1 MCDNKTIWDELVKS
15 EYQLKL
21 IEITIGA
28 KLLEINIIFNNYNDL
43 DDFTNYIFSK
53 YYHSMNNIKPSNN
66 SLLLNLFHITIDIF
80 ETLNYP
86 PNVNMIKI
94 MVNNEIQKLIKSPF
108 YYIKLFN
115 LPTNLTQLKILSL
128 YPFDLSN
135 LPTTLILLDIQE
147 TECKFNLDYLPDS
160 IQILCLPNIITS
172 KIYKLLDL
180 SNLPSSLVEINFSNF
195 IIYKSIGELM
205 EKFNKDFKLNC

>member
-21 IEITIGA
+21 IEIIIET
-28 KLLEINIIFNNYNDL
+28 KLLEIHIIFDNYCDLNN
-43 DDFTNYIFSK
+43 FTNDIFNK
-53 YYHSMNNIKPSNN
+53 YFHSMNNIEISNN
-66 SLLLNLFHITIDIF
+66 SLWINFNHTTIHTF

-86 PNVNMIKI
+86 SNVNMIKI
-94 MVNNEIQKLIKSPF
+94 LVNNETSKLIKSSF
-108 YYIKLFN
+108 YKIKLFN

-135 LPTTLILLDIQE
+135 LPTTLILLDIEE

-160 IQILCLPNIITS
+160 IQILYLPNIITS

-195 IIYKSIGELM
+195 IIYKSIDELM
-205 EKFNKDFKLNC
+205 EKFKNDFKC

>member
-21 IEITIGA
+21 IEIIIEA
-28 KLLEINIIFNNYNDL
+28 KLLEIHIIFDNYCDLNN
-43 DDFTNYIFSK
+43 FTNDIFNK
-53 YYHSMNNIKPSNN
+53 YFHSMNNIEISNN
-66 SLLLNLFHITIDIF
+66 SLWISFNHTTIDTF

-86 PNVNMIKI
+86 SNVNMIKI
-94 MVNNEIQKLIKSPF
+94 MVKNEIQNLIKSPF
-108 YYIKLFN
+108 YQTKLFN
-115 LPTNLTQLKILSL
+115 LPENLTQLKIISL

-135 LPTTLILLDIQE
+135 LPTQIILLDIQE

-172 KIYKLLDL
+172 KNYKLLDL
-180 SNLPSSLVEINFSNF
+180 SNLPHSLVEINFGNF

-205 EKFNKDFKLNC
+205 EKFNKDFK

>member
-21 IEITIGA
+21 IEIIIEA
-28 KLLEINIIFNNYNDL
+28 KLVEIHIIFDNYCDLNN
-43 DDFTNYIFSK
+43 FTNDIFNK
-53 YYHSMNNIKPSNN
+53 YFHSMNNIEISNN
-66 SLLLNLFHITIDIF
+66 SLWINLFHTTIDTF

-86 PNVNMIKI
+86 SNVNMIKI
-94 MVNNEIQKLIKSPF
+94 MVKNEIQNLIKSPF
-108 YYIKLFN
+108 YQTKLFN
-115 LPTNLTQLKILSL
+115 LPENLTQLKIISL

-135 LPTTLILLDIQE
+135 LPTQIILLDIEE

-160 IQILCLPNIITS
+160 IQILYLPNIITS

-195 IIYKSIGELM
+195 IIYKSIDELM
-205 EKFNKDFKLNC
+205 EKFKNDFKC

>member
-21 IEITIGA
+21 IEIIIET
-28 KLLEINIIFNNYNDL
+28 KLLEIHIIFDNYCDLNN
-43 DDFTNYIFSK
+43 FTNDIFNK
-53 YYHSMNNIKPSNN
+53 YFHSMNNIEISNN
-66 SLLLNLFHITIDIF
+66 SLWINFNHITIHTF

-86 PNVNMIKI
+86 SNVNMIKI
-94 MVNNEIQKLIKSPF
+94 LVNNETSKLIKSSF
-108 YYIKLFN
+108 YKIKLFN

-135 LPTTLILLDIQE
+135 LPTTLILLDIEE

-160 IQILCLPNIITS
+160 IQILYLPNIITS

-195 IIYKSIGELM
+195 IIYKSIDELM
-205 EKFNKDFKLNC
+205 EKFKNDFKC

>member
-21 IEITIGA
+21 IEIIIET
-28 KLLEINIIFNNYNDL
+28 KLLEIHIIFDNYCDLNN
-43 DDFTNYIFSK
+43 FTNDIFNK
-53 YYHSMNNIKPSNN
+53 YFHSMNNIEISNN
-66 SLLLNLFHITIDIF
+66 SLWINLFHTTIDTF

-86 PNVNMIKI
+86 SNVNMIKI
-94 MVNNEIQKLIKSPF
+94 MVKNEIQNLIKSPF
-108 YYIKLFN
+108 YQTKLFN
-115 LPTNLTQLKILSL
+115 LPENLTQLKIISL
-128 YPFDLSN
+128 YLFDLSN
-135 LPTTLILLDIQE
+135 LPTQIILLDIEE

-160 IQILCLPNIITS
+160 IQILYLPNIITS

-195 IIYKSIGELM
+195 IIYKSIDELM
-205 EKFNKDFKLNC
+205 EKFKNDFKC